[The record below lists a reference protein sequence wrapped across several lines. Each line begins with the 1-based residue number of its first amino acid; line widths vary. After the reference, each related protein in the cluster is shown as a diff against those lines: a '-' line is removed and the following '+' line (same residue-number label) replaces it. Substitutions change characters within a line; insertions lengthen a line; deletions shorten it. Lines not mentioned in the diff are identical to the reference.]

1 MLGSLS
7 NATQMFLWEG
17 GWLVWVWVFDLVGSR
32 CGSPPGETLFLECL
46 FGFLFREME
55 FTQDFVRVLHMTEV
69 LVHLCCPQSRGVCSS
84 VGQTI
89 GCVVGDLGSILAP
102 SNKT

>member
-1 MLGSLS
+1 MLGNLS
-7 NATQMFLWEG
+7 NATQMFFFGGGG
-17 GWLVWVWVFDLVGSR
+17 GWFWFWFLMSSLGDG

-69 LVHLCCPQSRGVCSS
+69 LVHLCCPQSRGV
-84 VGQTI
+84 
-89 GCVVGDLGSILAP
+89 
-102 SNKT
+102 